1 MDVSIFLE
9 SLFALGNIEKSKRNY
24 TKAMDAYTSFLDY
37 YENKK
42 LELPEEVLA
51 KVKEE
56 LEDCNNLIKEASKGS
71 KRDKNKNI
79 PYETRGENGKKK
91 TLKGKPYQRL
101 KNIPREQQ
109 KTDMEKLWHEMERN
123 KMDIEEGSKWYI
135 ISSKWF
141 NEWKHWSGFSIISND
156 TDKDLTKDA
165 IDSASSSMPSKTSK
179 DAQEPGQIDNYDI
192 IDSDEI
198 MIFGD
203 INIKDNLTE
212 EEDYIIVNPD
222 IWRYLYSIYDGT
234 PILRNA
240 IKNFDK
246 AEESEITDCIIEVNL
261 VKLFIFEVPRE
272 HKQDFY
278 EVMLTSRNLNLM
290 DIKIKICNKKKVKEG
305 EIRLWKVEKPHNLDK
320 FYNELEYE
328 WKKYKTLRIDGELL
342 KDYETLVKDANFSR
356 DDFLML
362 EYPIPTSNENGY
374 ALVEIEK
381 RDIHEA
387 LNEKAS
393 RALREDET
401 LKEALSN
408 PKTLDFMKIPITLVT
423 NEESVTGA

>member
-37 YENKK
+37 YKDKK
-42 LELPEEVLA
+42 LELPEEVLN

-56 LEDCNNLIKEASKGS
+56 IKDCNNLIKEASKGS

-79 PYETRGENGKKK
+79 PYESKTDNGKKK

-101 KNIPREQQ
+101 KNIPKEQQ

-135 ISSKWF
+135 VSCKWF
-141 NEWKHWSGFSIISND
+141 NEWKHWSGFSIVTND

-165 IDSASSSMPSKTSK
+165 IDSPSTSIPSKSSK
-179 DAQEPGQIDNYDI
+179 DAKEPGQIDNYDI

-246 AEESEITDCIIEVNL
+246 AEDSEITDCIIEVNL

-278 EVMLTSRNLNLM
+278 EVMLASRNQNLM
-290 DIKIKICNKKKVKEG
+290 DIKIKI
-305 EIRLWKVEKPHNLDK
+305 
-320 FYNELEYE
+320 
-328 WKKYKTLRIDGELL
+328 
-342 KDYETLVKDANFSR
+342 
-356 DDFLML
+356 
-362 EYPIPTSNENGY
+362 
-374 ALVEIEK
+374 
-381 RDIHEA
+381 
-387 LNEKAS
+387 
-393 RALREDET
+393 
-401 LKEALSN
+401 
-408 PKTLDFMKIPITLVT
+408 
-423 NEESVTGA
+423 